1 MNKFLYF
8 IDSLKEEP
16 PLIQLVWILSCVLFV
31 IIIILIIYLKFLRT
45 HLRINE
51 KTVEKYKNEYES
63 NLIEYLYSG
72 NEEDEISSE
81 QQSIIKQ
88 LKNCSINKFKRE
100 IIVSTLL
107 KLLNEI
113 SGEMAESIQNLYQQT
128 ALKNYAIAKIKDR
141 NWYIIAEGIREL
153 NLFHVKDVHKDVEKH
168 VNHPKREV
176 RKEVQLYLVN
186 LFSFK
191 GLNFLNDLKTPL
203 SEWDQIQL
211 LEELQKFDDQEIPDI
226 TLWLKS
232 ENDYVVIFAL
242 KLAKI
247 YNQFGM
253 KEILLD
259 LLNHESE
266 RVRLELIPVLNH
278 LYIVEAKEVL
288 KCNFNERSK
297 DEQIEIFKL
306 LENLA
311 DVNDEHFILQH
322 IYNESFE
329 IRLSALKILKVI
341 NPNKFESLELTQP
354 ESEFVEMVKFIK
366 NNY

>member
-16 PLIQLVWILSCVLFV
+16 LLIQIVWLLSFVLFV
-31 IIIILIIYLKFLRT
+31 IIIISIIYLKFLRT
-45 HLRINE
+45 HLRLNDKIA
-51 KTVEKYKNEYES
+51 EKYKNEYEA
-63 NLIEYLYSG
+63 NLITYLYSE
-72 NEEDEISSE
+72 NEEGLISSE

-88 LKNCSINKFKRE
+88 LKNGAINKFKRE
-100 IIVSTLL
+100 IIISTLL

-113 SGEMAESIQNLYQQT
+113 SGEMADSIQNLYYQT
-128 ALKNYAIAKIKDR
+128 ALNNYAVAKLKSG
-141 NWYIIAEGIREL
+141 NWYFITEGIREL
-153 NLFHVKDVHKDVEKH
+153 KLFRVKDAHKDVEKH
-168 VNHPKREV
+168 VNHSKSEV

-253 KEILLD
+253 KEILLE

-288 KCNFNERSK
+288 KSNFSERSRE
-297 DEQIEIFKL
+297 EQIEFLKL
-306 LENLA
+306 LENLG
-311 DVNDEHFILQH
+311 DENDEHFILQH
-322 IYNESFE
+322 IYNNDFE
-329 IRLSALKILKVI
+329 IRLSALKILKNI
-341 NPNKFESLELTQP
+341 NLSKFENLELTKP
-354 ESEFVEMVKFIK
+354 EAEFVEMVKFIK
-366 NNY
+366 NN